1 MGERHRHQAARTG
14 VESFDA
20 YPQSPSR
27 GHSCYGYSCTVSR
40 TPGRTDAHNRYSG
53 SEDMTD
59 QVPPNTYSVLPS
71 RLARLAIV
79 LAFAAGATDAFAF
92 LQLSGV
98 FTANMT
104 GNLVLAGLTERS
116 GYANSIGGII
126 VAILV
131 FVAVLYAAFRVASVG
146 CKRVRLV
153 GVLAGALVAQGALLI
168 AWVLLPD
175 TKGPAVIALLIG
187 LSAIAMAC
195 QTAVAKRVDVRSGVT
210 TTYVTGTLT
219 SIMADAADRKPQ
231 ELSTRVGVIV
241 ALVLGALCGSLL
253 VGIAPVLGAALPI
266 LPAGAGVG
274 LLAAFRSEAVEPAV
288 TR

>member
-1 MGERHRHQAARTG
+1 
-14 VESFDA
+14 
-20 YPQSPSR
+20 
-27 GHSCYGYSCTVSR
+27 
-40 TPGRTDAHNRYSG
+40 
-53 SEDMTD
+53 MTD
-59 QVPPNTYSVLPS
+59 EATPADS
-71 RLARLAIV
+71 RLPIRLSRLAIV

-131 FVAVLYAAFRVASVG
+131 FVTVLYGAFRVAPAG
-146 CKRVRLV
+146 CKHVRLV
-153 GVLAGALVAQGALLI
+153 GVLSVALLAQSTVLV
-168 AWVLLPD
+168 AWVLLPA
-175 TKGPAVIALLIG
+175 TKGPAAIAFLIG

-241 ALVLGALCGSLL
+241 ALVVGALCGSLL
-253 VGIAPVLGAALPI
+253 VGIDPALGAALPI
-266 LPAGAGVG
+266 FPAAAGVG
-274 LLAAFRSEAVEPAV
+274 LLAAFRSEALDPAT

>member
-1 MGERHRHQAARTG
+1 
-14 VESFDA
+14 
-20 YPQSPSR
+20 
-27 GHSCYGYSCTVSR
+27 
-40 TPGRTDAHNRYSG
+40 
-53 SEDMTD
+53 MTD
-59 QVPPNTYSVLPS
+59 HATASTYSRLPD

-104 GNLVLAGLTERS
+104 GNLVLAGLTERT

-131 FVAVLYAAFRVASVG
+131 FVAILYAAFRWTPAGSTHL
-146 CKRVRLV
+146 RLV
-153 GVLAGALVAQGALLI
+153 GVLAAALVAQSAVLVG
-168 AWVLLPD
+168 WVLLPD
-175 TKGPAVIALLIG
+175 TKGTVTIAILIG
-187 LSAIAMAC
+187 LSTIAMAC
-195 QTAVAKRVDVRSGVT
+195 QTAVAKRIDVKSGVT

-219 SIMADAADRKPQ
+219 SIMADIADRKPQ

-241 ALVLGALCGSLL
+241 ALVIGALGGSLL
-253 VGIAPVLGAALPI
+253 VGIDPALGAALPI
-266 LPAGAGVG
+266 LPAAAGVG
-274 LLAAFRSEAVEPAV
+274 LLAAFRPDPVGSAA